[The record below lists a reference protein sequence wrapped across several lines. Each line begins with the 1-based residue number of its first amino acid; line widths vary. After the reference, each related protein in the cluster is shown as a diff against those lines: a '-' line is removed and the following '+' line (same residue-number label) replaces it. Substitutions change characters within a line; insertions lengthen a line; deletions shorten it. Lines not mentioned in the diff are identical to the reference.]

1 MSDEATDDSLTSVRS
16 TEAEIK
22 ELMGLFDSPAFA
34 RRGRDIEWAVART
47 LEISRRQRLELL
59 EMVHCRLRMWAAVTT
74 GPHDWQLCFHGPI
87 DYIWQLTEAP
97 APQFNESL
105 IIKPK
110 ALQVASQN
118 LVSSLERFNT
128 RWEKWVSRLEADT
141 INRQID
147 HYNKYYVLE
156 KECVVGSA
164 KLASRLFKPVDRISP
179 AWLLGHFPLIDMP
192 ALR

>member
-1 MSDEATDDSLTSVRS
+1 MSDDSSDDSLTSVRS

-34 RRGRDIEWAVART
+34 RRGRDIDWAVART

-59 EMVHCRLRMWAAVTT
+59 EMVHCRLRMWVAVTT
-74 GPHDWQLCFHGPI
+74 GPHDWQIAFVEPI
-87 DYIWQLTEAP
+87 EYLWPISEAP
-97 APQFNESL
+97 APTWNGRPSL
-105 IIKPK
+105 KTR
-110 ALQVASQN
+110 AVQAASRN
-118 LVSSLERFNT
+118 LVTSLERFNN
-128 RWEKWVSRLEADT
+128 RWEKWVNRLESDT

-179 AWLLGHFPLIDMP
+179 DWLLGQLPLIKVP
-192 ALR
+192 QLK